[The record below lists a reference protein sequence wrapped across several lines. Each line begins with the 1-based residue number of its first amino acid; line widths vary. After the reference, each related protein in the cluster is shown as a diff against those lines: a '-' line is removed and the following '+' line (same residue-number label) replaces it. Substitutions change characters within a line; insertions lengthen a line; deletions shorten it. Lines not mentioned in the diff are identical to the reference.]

1 MSHEI
6 RTPLNA
12 ITGFSN
18 LLTTEKDLSEE
29 EKQEFISIINDNTDL
44 LLKLVNDVLELSRI
58 ESGNMSF
65 NYREESRPFFAQQ
78 YLQHPST
85 DYFITLKIYQGV
97 SRRRCICTHR
107 QYAYDTGHH

>member
-65 NYREESRPFFAQQ
+65 NYREESVRSLLNSI
-78 YLQHPST
+78 YNTHHI